1 MYFLHLREE
10 VVIKKTVFLSLRVLK
25 WPDTNGS
32 FCHFRLCGNLQEIG
46 LLRETRDKRCHTT
59 LSKLQ

>member
-1 MYFLHLREE
+1 MYFLHLRKE

-25 WPDTNGS
+25 WPEKNDS
-32 FCHFRLCGNLQEIG
+32 FFHFCLCGNLREIG
-46 LLRETRDKRCHTT
+46 LLKEARDQRCHTT